1 MRTSIFEK
9 KSKKTWTP
17 STRLWV
23 KKMDRKWLAIG
34 FFFHECTTQMLLVQN
49 DSYGKIPMHI
59 FTLKYSDMQIG
70 TKMGQQKIGF
80 LAHFLGTHAN
90 ANFDKWVLC
99 PSLGCGWL
107 VWAGFSPAKS
117 LRAKKSK
124 QECKK
129 SSFDALRPYWKFN
142 HVHSTCVLKDNHS
155 SIVTLYASL

>member
-1 MRTSIFEK
+1 
-9 KSKKTWTP
+9 
-17 STRLWV
+17 
-23 KKMDRKWLAIG
+23 MDRKWLTME
-34 FFFHECTTQMLLVQN
+34 FFFHECTTKMLLVQN
-49 DSYGKIPMHI
+49 DSYRKISLYI
-59 FTLKYSDMQIG
+59 FSLISPDIQIG

-142 HVHSTCVLKDNHS
+142 LKDPWRGNKTFGSFNTYDRHDNQCTASMS
-155 SIVTLYASL
+155 SN

>member
-1 MRTSIFEK
+1 
-9 KSKKTWTP
+9 
-17 STRLWV
+17 
-23 KKMDRKWLAIG
+23 MDRKWLAIG
-34 FFFHECTTQMLLVQN
+34 FFFHEWTTQMLLVQN

-59 FTLKYSDMQIG
+59 FTLIYPGMQIG

-142 HVHSTCVLKDNHS
+142 HIPLSHSLHS
-155 SIVTLYASL
+155 SLLEFNSYVTEQQTTGWTNRRTRGQSKERT